1 MVSRA
6 GDVYFL
12 RRLTLA
18 IVILMM
24 LFLPLCVKGFLSRPI
39 PYRPLTKEQRK
50 FPCDPNDVKREAEVN
65 GKDVLRQQAAR
76 VLTIVASLKLAPP
89 P

>member
-1 MVSRA
+1 MV
-6 GDVYFL
+6 
-12 RRLTLA
+12 
-18 IVILMM
+18 IVIVMM

-50 FPCDPNDVKREAEVN
+50 FPCDPSDVKREAVVN
-65 GKDVLRQQAAR
+65 GHVLKQQTFRVLR
-76 VLTIVASLKLAPP
+76 IVANLNLAPP

>member
-1 MVSRA
+1 MV
-6 GDVYFL
+6 
-12 RRLTLA
+12 
-18 IVILMM
+18 IVIAMM

-50 FPCDPNDVKREAEVN
+50 FPCDPNDVKREAEV
-65 GKDVLRQQAAR
+65 KRDVLKKQALG
-76 VLTIVASLKLAPP
+76 VLRIVANLKLAPP